1 MANAP
6 TSDPEGGHQV
16 SQLLI
21 TDAMLD
27 DVAMVLAQHRKVR
40 KNRCSCGSETPG
52 DRHLAEV
59 MADVIAPVL
68 VAEMMDMLGEI
79 RAKYEDAS

>member
-1 MANAP
+1 M
-6 TSDPEGGHQV
+6 

-21 TDAMLD
+21 TDDMLD
-27 DVAMVLAQHRKVR
+27 DVATALGRHRKVR
-40 KNRCSCGSETPG
+40 KNRCSCGSETPV

-59 MADVIAPVL
+59 MADIVAPVL
-68 VAEMMDMLGEI
+68 VAEMMDLLGRV